1 MYNRHL
7 IGTYYVR
14 GSMLNI
20 EELEAK
26 NTVWVKILEYLR
38 NINQKDHCITSY

>member
-14 GSMLNI
+14 GSVLNI
-20 EELEAK
+20 EELETK
-26 NTVWVKILEYLR
+26 NTVCVNIFEYLEEY
-38 NINQKDHCITSY
+38 KPKGPL

>member
-14 GSMLNI
+14 GSVLNI

-26 NTVWVKILEYLR
+26 NTVCVNIFEYL
-38 NINQKDHCITSY
+38 